1 MEAASEATWM
11 LTDPVGTRLE
21 AAPRATWMLV
31 DTVAT
36 RMLADQEEVRLEAAP
51 LSFLPL
57 SSLRSDQ
64 NLNRQL
70 LNIDIVIE
78 YLHLK

>member
-1 MEAASEATWM
+1 M
-11 LTDPVGTRLE
+11 LLD
-21 AAPRATWMLV
+21 M
-31 DTVAT
+31 VAT
-36 RMLADQEEVRLEAAP
+36 RMLADQEEARLEAAP

-64 NLNRQL
+64 NINREL

>member
-1 MEAASEATWM
+1 M
-11 LTDPVGTRLE
+11 LTDPTETRLE
-21 AAPRATWMLV
+21 AARRATGMLV
-31 DTVAT
+31 DMAAT
-36 RMLADQEEVRLEAAP
+36 RMLADQEEARLEAAP

-57 SSLRSDQ
+57 SSLCSDQ

>member
-1 MEAASEATWM
+1 M
-11 LTDPVGTRLE
+11 LTDPADTRLE
-21 AAPRATWMLV
+21 AAQRATGMLV
-31 DTVAT
+31 DMTAT
-36 RMLADQEEVRLEAAP
+36 RMLVDQEEARLEAAP

-78 YLHLK
+78 

>member
-1 MEAASEATWM
+1 MVDPEKTMM
-11 LTDPVGTRLE
+11 LADPEETRLE
-21 AAPRATWMLV
+21 IAPRATGMLL
-31 DTVAT
+31 DMVAT
-36 RMLADQEEVRLEAAP
+36 RMLADQEEARLEAPP

-64 NLNRQL
+64 NINREL